1 MSSYM
6 LRVSEY
12 VFLLPSSVPF
22 ILVRP
27 QPTSSQSH
35 SPTLECVFQV
45 YYDRAGFLAFVNQ
58 HCLLL
63 QPSDPH

>member
-1 MSSYM
+1 MSRYM
-6 LRVSEY
+6 LRVSDLY

-27 QPTSSQSH
+27 QPTSPQSH

-45 YYDRAGFLAFVNQ
+45 YYDRAGLLAFVNQ
-58 HCLLL
+58 HCLL